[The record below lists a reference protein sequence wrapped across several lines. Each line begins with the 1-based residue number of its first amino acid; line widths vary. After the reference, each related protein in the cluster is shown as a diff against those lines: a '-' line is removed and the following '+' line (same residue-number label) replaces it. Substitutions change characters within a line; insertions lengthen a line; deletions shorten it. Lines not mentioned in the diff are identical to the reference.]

1 MFLLRAEKW
10 HHSYKQK
17 PLKTNTFKQLVFD
30 RVKLQALRTHQEP
43 LEQKLCSKSPHLFGG
58 GLVNKKTMP
67 FLLAAD
73 ENTPCIHR
81 SLHHTRTP
89 KSHRDPPSKECGLE
103 PQDWQCEGQSSSLA
117 HTWLS
122 LKESE
127 IATSCLPPCSSKF
140 HQNFSWQV
148 LSQQSKH

>member
-1 MFLLRAEKW
+1 LCSFWGLKNST
-10 HHSYKQK
+10 SYKQK
-17 PLKTNTFKQLVFD
+17 PLKTNTLKQLVFD

-58 GLVNKKTMP
+58 GLMNKKTMP
-67 FLLAAD
+67 FLLAA
-73 ENTPCIHR
+73 EEITPCVHW

-89 KSHRDPPSKECGLE
+89 KSHWDPLSKESGLE
-103 PQDWQCEGQSSSLA
+103 PQDWQCEGQSSLLA

-140 HQNFSWQV
+140 PQNFSWQV
-148 LSQQSKH
+148 LPKQSKN